1 MKIIHADNL
10 IQELSA
16 RNRQPGVTI
25 AEYTLIGLGV
35 VMTAILAI
43 TLLGGTVSQSFT
55 NLGNSFSG
63 NAGSSPSGLVG
74 SPTGSGGETTDP
86 STPTAPT
93 AGAGGTG
100 TISLT
105 TANGVQITMDGFPQ
119 DIKAAVQSTGTN
131 GTTFLAASQL
141 TTLTTQ
147 LQEAEV
153 VDNAQASMLADLANQ
168 GHRIA
173 EIQKAIDSALASGAT
188 PATEITIGGQTQ
200 SIDSWSDGL
209 SATTCSGA
217 PTCGVEVN
225 NLNYL
230 LSLASQNGALD
241 DPTVRFL
248 VEYLT
253 ADIVYLSEPYDDA
266 LDNYTTYDV
275 LQLQTVDK
283 IVNSDAVGICTAG
296 MGEDSGIKCT

>member
-1 MKIIHADNL
+1 VCTGKL
-10 IQELSA
+10 KKEFSA
-16 RNRQPGVTI
+16 RNRQPGITI
-25 AEYTLIGLGV
+25 AEYSLIGIGV

-55 NLGNSFSG
+55 NLGNSFSA
-63 NAGSSPSGLVG
+63 NASSSPSGSAG
-74 SPTGSGGETTDP
+74 SPTGDGETTDP
-86 STPTAPT
+86 SAPTTPTT
-93 AGAGGTG
+93 GAGGTG

-105 TANGVQITMDGFPQ
+105 TTNGVQITLDGFPQ

-141 TTLTTQ
+141 TALSTQ
-147 LQEAEV
+147 LQDSGV
-153 VDNAQASMLADLANQ
+153 VDSTQAGRLADLANQ

-225 NLNYL
+225 SLNYL

-266 LDNYTTYDV
+266 LDSYTTYDA